1 MILMRTKKE
10 IFLLLLIVFAL
21 FSAFSAGADTIFLKN
36 GRTLE
41 GLIEKETPNGV
52 IIDLGFG
59 TMTVDRSTIS
69 RIVRS
74 DKDGTAKIKT
84 GWSSDYYDN
93 ERFAPDNL
101 KPLVRELRDLEDRR
115 SDAIK
120 SNLKTRL
127 LFSKSRELNAE
138 LDELQKQYFELN
150 KKLQQASPNLNME
163 AYNTLIVEV
172 NSVGARMTTQRE
184 ELNRI
189 KKAQDELQT
198 PVSAYMEK
206 LSQFEVLYEEQKNQ
220 HALKGMKENEKVFFD
235 KIDQRLQVIGRD
247 FQEVLFDLP
256 AHNRDHIIVKASIND
271 SVQGEFILDTGATTV
286 TISESLAS
294 RLKIDFSK
302 IHPIEVILADGKK
315 ILAKPYLLS
324 SVQLGDARIENVMSI
339 IMPAP
344 PSPGIDGLL
353 GMTLLRNFIIQLDS
367 SKNKLI
373 LKKFYP
379 QK

>member
-1 MILMRTKKE
+1 MKTKKE
-10 IFLLLLIVFAL
+10 IFLLLLVVFAL
-21 FSAFSAGADTIFLKN
+21 LSVFSAGADTIFLKN
-36 GRTLE
+36 GRTIE
-41 GLIEKETPNGV
+41 GLIEKETPDNV

-69 RIVRS
+69 RIARS
-74 DKDGTAKIKT
+74 DKEGTAKIKT
-84 GWSSDYYDN
+84 SWSSEYYDN
-93 ERFAPDNL
+93 ERFAPDSV
-101 KPLVRELRDLEDRR
+101 KPLVQELRDLEDKRAE
-115 SDAIK
+115 AIK
-120 SNLKTRL
+120 ANLKMRL
-127 LFSKSRELNAE
+127 LFSRSRELNDE

-150 KKLQQASPNLNME
+150 KKLQKASPNLNME

-172 NSVGARMTTQRE
+172 NSVGARMVTQRDE
-184 ELNRI
+184 INKI
-189 KKAQDELQT
+189 KKTQDDLQA

-206 LSQFEVLYEEQKNQ
+206 LSQFEVLYEEKKNQ

-247 FQEVLFDLP
+247 FQEILFDLP
-256 AHNRDHIIVKASIND
+256 AHNRDHIIVNVSIND
-271 SVQGEFILDTGATTV
+271 SIQGEFILDTGATTV

-302 IHPIEVILADGKK
+302 IQPIEVILADGKK
-315 ILAKPYLLS
+315 ILAKPYLLR

-353 GMTLLRNFIIQLDS
+353 GMTFLRNFIIQLDT